1 MTNFEKYKDEIL
13 NFIDD
18 CKFFDCSVAVDLTT
32 GKPEKCCKI
41 DCNKCLFRNSNC
53 NQGLIKW
60 LYEEYKEL
68 KIETPKLS
76 KFEFDFCNTV
86 LYGYIVR
93 NEDGDL
99 VLFKRE
105 PVRKFATI
113 SSKYGYW
120 TDSYDEYDSGI
131 SINITLF
138 PFITW
143 NTSKKWSVEE
153 LRKLEVKE

>member
-1 MTNFEKYKDEIL
+1 MTNFEKFKDKIL
-13 NFIDD
+13 ELIDD
-18 CKFFDCSVAVDLTT
+18 DEFSSHRVAVDLTT
-32 GKPEKCCKI
+32 GEPEECDKF
-41 DCNKCLFRNSNC
+41 DCNRCLFQNSNC
-53 NQGLIKW
+53 NQRLIKW

-68 KIETPKLS
+68 KVETPKLS
-76 KFEFDFCNTV
+76 KFEFDFCNMV

-105 PVRKFATI
+105 PMRKFATI

-120 TDSYDEYDSGI
+120 INSYDEYDCGI
-131 SINITLF
+131 SLNTTLF

-143 NTSKKWSVEE
+143 HTSKKWSVEE